1 MDNEKVIEQLKL
13 VIVKIIDYLGEQQKK
28 NNVNENIPNI
38 DGDTYF
44 PSIYD
49 SEPNK
54 AFNGQIKIW
63 LQYFDFQSLISKE
76 FIEEFQQG
84 QICDGI
90 LIADLNLCKKRVI
103 NEDEN
108 KDSYGSIRINNDG
121 IYFEEKANNKKSTK

>member
-1 MDNEKVIEQLKL
+1 MDQEKIIEQLKL

-38 DGDTYF
+38 DEDTYF
-44 PSIYD
+44 PSIFD

-63 LQYFDFQSLISKE
+63 QQYFDFQSLISKE

-108 KDSYGSIRINNDG
+108 KDSYGSIRVNDNG
-121 IYFEEKANNKKSTK
+121 IYFEEIANNKKPIK

>member
-1 MDNEKVIEQLKL
+1 MDKEKIMEQYRIVIG
-13 VIVKIIDYLGEQQKK
+13 KIIDYLGEQQKK

-44 PSIYD
+44 PSIFD
-49 SEPNK
+49 LEPND
-54 AFNGQIKIW
+54 AFNEQIKIW
-63 LQYFDFQSLISKE
+63 RQYLSFYSLISKE
-76 FIEEFQQG
+76 FLEEFQPG

-108 KDSYGSIRINNDG
+108 KDSYGSIRVNDNG